1 MGTES
6 AENTRERVPRSC
18 LAGTILAA
26 VVGLALMTHSACTSS
41 ATYDEV
47 TYLRIAAKW
56 WLTGNQIS
64 ITRMGSP
71 LTFWKLQQ
79 APTLAALDALGRDD
93 RILEPEEMQARL
105 LPVARIGSIVDLAG
119 GLGNHDVLGTPV
131 VWPAHD
137 AMRRLGGS
145 R

>member
-105 LPVARIGSIVDLAG
+105 LPVARIGALWIWLVAWGITTFWASGCMARARCYAG
-119 GLGNHDVLGTPV
+119 
-131 VWPAHD
+131 
-137 AMRRLGGS
+137 LGGS